1 MSGRNEN
8 ICFRVTDQD
17 VIGLRLDKYLSKM
30 LSDYSRAA
38 LQKAIQNGR
47 VLINGKAVKSS
58 YKVMEHDEIYFE
70 PEELREPDI
79 IAQNIP
85 IDILYEDQDIIV
97 VNKPKQMVVHPAPGH
112 YEGTLVNALLYHCK
126 DSLSGINGVM
136 RPGIVHRIDQ
146 DTTGVLVVCKN
157 DKAHQ
162 FIAEQLAVHSITRT
176 YHAIVW
182 NNLSEEQG
190 TITGAIGRNPIDRKK
205 MAVVPN
211 GKPSRTEWHVLE
223 HLNGATYLDVHL
235 LTGRTHQIRVHMLSI
250 GHPLL
255 GDKIYAPNLKTH
267 VRIPRLMLHAYTL
280 AFTHPTTGKRL
291 TFCAPLPA
299 AFEDTLQ
306 KFR

>member
-205 MAVVPN
+205 WRQP
-211 GKPSRTEWHVLE
+211 KKTESRQLHI
-223 HLNGATYLDVHL
+223 
-235 LTGRTHQIRVHMLSI
+235 IR
-250 GHPLL
+250 
-255 GDKIYAPNLKTH
+255 Y
-267 VRIPRLMLHAYTL
+267 
-280 AFTHPTTGKRL
+280 
-291 TFCAPLPA
+291 
-299 AFEDTLQ
+299 
-306 KFR
+306 

>member
-1 MSGRNEN
+1 
-8 ICFRVTDQD
+8 
-17 VIGLRLDKYLSKM
+17 
-30 LSDYSRAA
+30 
-38 LQKAIQNGR
+38 
-47 VLINGKAVKSS
+47 
-58 YKVMEHDEIYFE
+58 MEHDEIYFE

-190 TITGAIGRNPIDRKK
+190 TITGAIGRNQLIAKK
-205 MAVVPN
+205 WRST
-211 GKPSRTEWHVLE
+211 KKTESRQLHI
-223 HLNGATYLDVHL
+223 
-235 LTGRTHQIRVHMLSI
+235 IR
-250 GHPLL
+250 
-255 GDKIYAPNLKTH
+255 Y
-267 VRIPRLMLHAYTL
+267 
-280 AFTHPTTGKRL
+280 
-291 TFCAPLPA
+291 
-299 AFEDTLQ
+299 
-306 KFR
+306 

>member
-17 VIGLRLDKYLSKM
+17 EIGLRLDKYLSKM

-205 MAVVPN
+205 MAINEKN
-211 GKPSRTEWHVLE
+211 GKPAV
-223 HLNGATYLDVHL
+223 
-235 LTGRTHQIRVHMLSI
+235 TH
-250 GHPLL
+250 
-255 GDKIYAPNLKTH
+255 
-267 VRIPRLMLHAYTL
+267 
-280 AFTHPTTGKRL
+280 
-291 TFCAPLPA
+291 
-299 AFEDTLQ
+299 
-306 KFR
+306 